1 MKNTHDSV
9 LVIDLDDDYRRIVSQ
24 FTSLAIE
31 LHIIEHQQLIPCRT
45 QRLIQDLREIISYYI
60 FLRMSLNLVW

>member
-24 FTSLAIE
+24 FASLAIE

-45 QRLIQDLREIISYYI
+45 QRLI
-60 FLRMSLNLVW
+60 